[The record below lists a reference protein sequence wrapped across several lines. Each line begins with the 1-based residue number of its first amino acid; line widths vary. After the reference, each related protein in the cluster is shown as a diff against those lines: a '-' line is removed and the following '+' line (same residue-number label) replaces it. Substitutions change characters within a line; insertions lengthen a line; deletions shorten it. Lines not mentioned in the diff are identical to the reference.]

1 MRPGGMASATL
12 SVFVPMVEETSFIA
26 RFLGAIDLF
35 WIWWCVSVAIGVG
48 VLFKRKTGGI
58 AMTFLGIYVRDRPAA
73 RHRAGGE
80 LTTAH

>member
-1 MRPGGMASATL
+1 MPLSYATGRISSATL
-12 SVFVPMVEETSFIA
+12 DVFVPMVEETSFIA

-58 AMTFLGIYVRDRPAA
+58 AMTFLGIYVCLALVLGIVRS
-73 RHRAGGE
+73 GS
-80 LTTAH
+80 